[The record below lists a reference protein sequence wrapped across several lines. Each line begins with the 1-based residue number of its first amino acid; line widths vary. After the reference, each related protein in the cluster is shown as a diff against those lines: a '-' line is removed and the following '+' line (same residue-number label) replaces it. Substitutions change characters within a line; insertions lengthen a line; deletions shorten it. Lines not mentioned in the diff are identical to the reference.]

1 MRMFRDAA
9 NADGFSLVE
18 VLIAVLV
25 LAVTGL
31 ALIDALQSN
40 LLQSRKVSS
49 STSSTI
55 GLASLVDV
63 LQAVPFVSC
72 ATNSQ
77 PYASLPGGYSLP
89 AGTSISVKELSP
101 IDATWQDCAAVNR
114 SGVAGSAQQLVITA
128 SDGSTRTLMRFAA
141 TAAPSPTPT
150 QTLVNLAASTS
161 TSPASVCGAFRNSV
175 KNKTC
180 TITITSSAGSG
191 QGWHIGSITF
201 AGGSFSNPA
210 PTASVSQSTQISF
223 STYLL
228 DGGANCPAGS
238 AIPMSIL
245 LIDDGNSTS
254 TTVGPVL
261 TC

>member
-1 MRMFRDAA
+1 MRAFLQRFDD
-9 NADGFSLVE
+9 DGFSLVE
-18 VLIAVLV
+18 VLIAVVV

-40 LLQSRKVSS
+40 LLQSRKI
-49 STSSTI
+49 STSTTSTI
-55 GLASLVDV
+55 TLATAVDV
-63 LQAVPFVSC
+63 LQAVPYVSC
-72 ATNSQ
+72 ATTSQ
-77 PYASLPGGYSLP
+77 PYTTLPSGFALP
-89 AGTSISVKELSP
+89 AGTVISVKELSP
-101 IDATWQDCAAVNR
+101 ADATWQDCTAINR
-114 SGVAGSAQQLVITA
+114 SGIAGSAQQLIITA
-128 SDGSTRTLMRFAA
+128 GDGSTRTLMRFAT

-161 TSPASVCGAFRNSV
+161 TSPTSVCGAFRNST

-180 TITITSSAGSG
+180 TITITTTAGSG

-210 PTASVSQSTQISF
+210 PTTSASQSTQIAF

-228 DGGANCPAGS
+228 DGGVNCPAGS

-245 LIDDGNSTS
+245 LIDDGNGSS